1 MEIETTTAK
10 TKTNGE
16 APPVLFEAKGIT
28 LKHRRLEREI
38 IPLGATRVEVEL
50 GEVEL
55 DKLQLDP
62 TNPRL
67 AFKIQA
73 RDLKNPSQ
81 KQLEGLLG
89 EDPDVAALRR
99 SIAATGGLIEAIIVQ
114 DDGTVLEGNCR
125 LTCIRRLNEEA
136 RGKDSRWTSIRA
148 RILPP
153 GVDRRVID
161 VLLGEL
167 HIAGKNEWTPFEQ
180 AAHLYGMS
188 QKGYK
193 ELDLAGMYRQ
203 SKSYINAKI
212 RAYRL
217 MKETFVHLVQD
228 EDHQIK
234 NPDRYWSW
242 FEEFYKVCKPSAPGK
257 PENPARMYDGRELE
271 EKFCD
276 WVANR
281 KIPRAEQTRALARIL
296 DNKDAMKIFEKAG
309 LDKAFEFVA
318 DKDPTIASKLWK
330 QLQTTTELLVS
341 MPLADLEALRDGDA
355 AKVRIF
361 EDLVKAIDRVKR
373 EARK

>member
-1 MEIETTTAK
+1 METQMATAK
-10 TKTNGE
+10 TRTNGE

-38 IPLGATRVEVEL
+38 IPLGATKIEVEL

-55 DKLQLDP
+55 DQLRLDP

-67 AFKIQA
+67 AFKIHA

-81 KQLEGLLG
+81 KQLEELLW
-89 EDPDVAALRR
+89 EDPAVTALRR
-99 SIAATGGLIEAIIVQ
+99 SIGATGGLIEAIIVQ

-125 LTCIRRLNEEA
+125 LTCVRKLNEDA
-136 RGKDSRWTSIRA
+136 KGKDPRWTSIRA

-153 GVDRRVID
+153 GVDRRLID

-180 AAHLYGMS
+180 AAHLYGMTE
-188 QKGYK
+188 KGYK
-193 ELDLAGMYRQ
+193 EVDLAGMYRQ

-217 MKETFVHLVQD
+217 MKETFVPLAQD
-228 EDHQIK
+228 DDHEIK

-271 EKFCD
+271 EKFCE
-276 WVANR
+276 WVADR
-281 KIPRAEQTRALARIL
+281 KIPRAEQTRTLARIL
-296 DNKDAMKIFEKAG
+296 DNKDAMKIFEKTG
-309 LDKAFEFVA
+309 IEKAFEFVA
-318 DKDPTIASKLWK
+318 EKDPTVASKLWK
-330 QLQTTTELLVS
+330 QLQTTTDLLVG

-361 EDLVKAIDRVKR
+361 EDLVKAIDRVKK

>member
-1 MEIETTTAK
+1 METQMATAK

-16 APPVLFEAKGIT
+16 APLVLFEAKGIT

-38 IPLGATRVEVEL
+38 IPLGATKIEVEL

-55 DKLQLDP
+55 DQLRLDP

-67 AFKIQA
+67 AFKIHA
-73 RDLKNPSQ
+73 KDLKTPSQ
-81 KQLEGLLG
+81 KQLEELLW
-89 EDPDVAALRR
+89 EDPNVTALKR
-99 SIAATGGLIEAIIVQ
+99 SISSTGGLIEAIIVQ

-125 LTCIRRLNEEA
+125 LTCVRRLNEDA
-136 RGKDSRWTSIRA
+136 KGKDPRWTSIRA

-180 AAHLYGMS
+180 AAHLYGMTE
-188 QKGYK
+188 KGYK
-193 ELDLAGMYRQ
+193 EVDLAGMYRQ

-217 MKETFVHLVQD
+217 MKEMFVPLAQD
-228 EDHQIK
+228 GDHDIK

-271 EKFCD
+271 EKFCE
-276 WVANR
+276 WVADR
-281 KIPRAEQTRALARIL
+281 KVPRAEQTRSLARIL
-296 DNKDAMKIFEKAG
+296 DNKDAMKIFEKTG
-309 LDKAFEFVA
+309 IDKAFEFVA
-318 DKDPTIASKLWK
+318 EKDPTVASKLWK
-330 QLQTTTELLVS
+330 QLQTTTDLLVG

-361 EDLVKAIDRVKR
+361 EDLVKAIDRVKK